1 MYDDGHKK
9 TTLIVDLADILKHK
23 RRKEDELKFYQQEL
37 KKLQFRMT
45 MVQQEI
51 GLTETIIQ
59 MIETEKVV
67 DLVDLMKSKRT
78 PLDD

>member
-78 PLDD
+78 PLDE